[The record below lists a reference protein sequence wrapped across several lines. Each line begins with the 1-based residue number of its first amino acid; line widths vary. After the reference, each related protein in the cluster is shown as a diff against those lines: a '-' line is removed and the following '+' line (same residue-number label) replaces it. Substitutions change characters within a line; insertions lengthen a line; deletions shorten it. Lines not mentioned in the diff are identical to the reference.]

1 LIYSVAV
8 RRALRSR
15 FGATP
20 RLSRDGLSRD
30 RLSRD
35 GLLCGRR
42 RHHQPRA
49 EHHSQIQRHN
59 RNGNS
64 DDDHREPGG
73 QRSQHGG
80 AVPVVV
86 IVIIRSIAPG
96 DSILFFVRSW
106 GRPRASRSVVVA
118 ETIEIRAIV
127 LIDQIAGAWRQL
139 LFGGQRPGRRVD
151 VNQVVLEI
159 VLGAQCRPVV
169 RQVFETQ

>member
-1 LIYSVAV
+1 MPLIYSVAV

-59 RNGNS
+59 GNGNS

-96 DSILFFVRSW
+96 DSTLLFVRPP
-106 GRPRASRSVVVA
+106 GGTSRSVVVA